1 MLKRGLSA
9 TIQEFLL
16 SAEYIATEGNRRII
30 LCERGIRTYETETR
44 NTLDLSAIPVL
55 KQLTHLPVFVDPSHG
70 TGRWDLVAPMALAG
84 IAAGADGLLIEVHP
98 KPEVALSDGPQS
110 LKPFKFAALMEQLRK
125 LAVALGREV

>member
-1 MLKRGLSA
+1 
-9 TIQEFLL
+9 
-16 SAEYIATEGNRRII
+16 
-30 LCERGIRTYETETR
+30 
-44 NTLDLSAIPVL
+44 
-55 KQLTHLPVFVDPSHG
+55 
-70 TGRWDLVAPMALAG
+70 MALAG